1 MLVLFYSNSENN
13 FQIVK
18 NVINK
23 KHIYQENVKNNISL
37 KNFSKIELK
46 IPKNN
51 KVKLNNFE
59 HFFCSFFNGCKKRK
73 TMKILNLCNN
83 FVLEYLSAENIIF
96 NSILFES
103 FYEDNPIKLKSNQ
116 YLKEIENEIF
126 SDNEND
132 FLFYNINDT

>member
-1 MLVLFYSNSENN
+1 
-13 FQIVK
+13 
-18 NVINK
+18 
-23 KHIYQENVKNNISL
+23 
-37 KNFSKIELK
+37 
-46 IPKNN
+46 
-51 KVKLNNFE
+51 
-59 HFFCSFFNGCKKRK
+59 
-73 TMKILNLCNN
+73 MKILNLCNN

-103 FYEDNPIKLKSNQ
+103 FYEDNPIKLESNQ